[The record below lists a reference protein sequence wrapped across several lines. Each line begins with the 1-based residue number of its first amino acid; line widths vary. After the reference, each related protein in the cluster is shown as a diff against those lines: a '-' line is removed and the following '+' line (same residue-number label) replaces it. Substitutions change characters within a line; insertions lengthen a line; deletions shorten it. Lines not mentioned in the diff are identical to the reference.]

1 MFQKFEVK
9 ALATDKMNANMRTR
23 TNSIKGL
30 VCAIAAL
37 ATVAT
42 AYAQSEV
49 IYDNSS
55 DPILG
60 TFVPEDS
67 TFEFGDQIT
76 LAGTERVVTEF
87 RLEYFSGAASG
98 NSVIRFYANDGAPE
112 FIDGVP
118 TNQLEPSTLLYQSNP
133 IALEADFNQL
143 EITGLS
149 VPVPADWFTFTIEFS
164 DLAPAQNVGLLI
176 RNPPDV
182 GVSFDDVWVNVGNSG
197 DWALRQIPL
206 TTANLAAQIVAVPE
220 PGTVALALL
229 GIGSLFGFMR
239 RRR

>member
-1 MFQKFEVK
+1 MYHKFEVEV
-9 ALATDKMNANMRTR
+9 LATYKMNANMRTR

-30 VCAIAAL
+30 VCAVAA
-37 ATVAT
+37 VAT
-42 AYAQSEV
+42 IASAFAQSEV

-60 TFVPEDS
+60 TFVPENS
-67 TFEFGDQIT
+67 NFEFGDQVT
-76 LAGTERVVTEF
+76 FAGTERLVTEF
-87 RLEYFSGAASG
+87 RLEYFSSEATG
-98 NSVIRFYANDGAPE
+98 NAIIRFRANDGAPD
-112 FIDGVP
+112 FLDGVP
-118 TNQLEPSTLLYQSNP
+118 TNQQEPSTLLYESDP
-133 IALEADFNQL
+133 IPLQADFKQI

-164 DLAPAQNVGLLI
+164 DLAGAQNVGLLI
-176 RNPPDV
+176 RNPPEV
-182 GVSFDDVWVNVGNSG
+182 GVSFDDVWVRPADG